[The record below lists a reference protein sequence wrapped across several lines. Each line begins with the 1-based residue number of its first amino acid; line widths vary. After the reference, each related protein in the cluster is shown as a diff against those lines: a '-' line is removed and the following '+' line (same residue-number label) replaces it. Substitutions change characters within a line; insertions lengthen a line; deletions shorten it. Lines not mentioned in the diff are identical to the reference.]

1 MTQSPDVGPAA
12 DQQSV
17 DFAFRFSAGFRMTHL
32 PFGITQANSMITVT
46 QDRLRVRFGP
56 WRVSTPLANIRD
68 VSITGPYLFVK
79 TAGPARLTF
88 RDRGLTF
95 ATNNQQGVCID
106 FHEPIP
112 GIEPTR
118 RLRHPNLTLTPADC
132 KGLARLLG
140 DGPRA
145 SRDADS

>member
-1 MTQSPDVGPAA
+1 MATVPDVEFP
-12 DQQSV
+12 
-17 DFAFRFSAGFRMTHL
+17 FRFSRLFRIAEL
-32 PFGITQANSMITVT
+32 PFGVTEANSMITVS
-46 QDRLRVRFGP
+46 DDELRVRFGP
-56 WRVSTPLANIRD
+56 WRVATPRANIRN

-95 ATNNQQGVCID
+95 ASNNVRGVCIE

-118 RLRHPNLTLTPADC
+118 RLRHPNLTVTPADC
-132 KGLARLLG
+132 DGLA
-140 DGPRA
+140 A
-145 SRDADS
+145 VIA